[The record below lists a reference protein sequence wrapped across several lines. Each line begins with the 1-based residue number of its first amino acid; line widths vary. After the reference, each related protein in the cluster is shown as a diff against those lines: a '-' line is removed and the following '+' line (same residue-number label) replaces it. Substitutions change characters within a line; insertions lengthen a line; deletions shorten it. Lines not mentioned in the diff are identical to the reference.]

1 MLTDMRRFLCII
13 WGLLAGWTVS
23 ASSIAEIEI
32 ATKGQTAL
40 GVGVGV
46 PPFTS
51 GAAADI
57 PCFSLSA
64 SAGIASGFITSELF
78 GKNGAVDLGIQFSA
92 CHYKDEFGLYNTKQ
106 QVKVFQGSVTL
117 RSAFHFQFM
126 KYFDTYAGVCGG
138 VNICA
143 ESFMEITKYSEQS
156 QFEHWNEVEPN
167 TFSPVVGGYV
177 GSRWFFT
184 NHFALGVEAAYDFL
198 RTDDEACLEAYGRSH
213 YGGSALPIISVFAS
227 FKLGDK

>member
-1 MLTDMRRFLCII
+1 MKRFLCVILGVMAI
-13 WGLLAGWTVS
+13 GTLS
-23 ASSIAEIEI
+23 ASSIDEIEI
-32 ATKGQTAL
+32 ATKGQTSL
-40 GVGVGV
+40 SLGVGV

-64 SAGIASGFITSELF
+64 SAGMTSGFLRSDLF
-78 GKNGAVDLGIQFSA
+78 GRNGAVDMGIHFAA
-92 CHYKDEFGLYNTKQ
+92 CHYKDEFGLYNTTQ
-106 QVKVFQGSVTL
+106 RVKVFQCSATL

-138 VNICA
+138 LNICA
-143 ESFMEITKYSEQS
+143 ESFMESTVYSEQS
-156 QFEHWNEVEPN
+156 HFELWNEVESN
-167 TFSPVVGGYV
+167 TFSPVVGLYV

-184 NHFALGVEAAYDFL
+184 NHFALGLEAAYDFL
-198 RTDDEACLEAYGRSH
+198 RTDDDACLAEYGRSH

-227 FKLGDK
+227 FKLGK